1 MSVRI
6 FVFLMLAVCSVATN
20 ATAQNAICLKPW
32 TIPDK
37 WLERHDDNS
46 PEHPWTE
53 GDTFQTVDSHGNAL
67 GDPDV
72 YFPPTSPYYTGY
84 TVTNDRGHLVTL
96 KIGDPHDVMKS
107 GWFYAI
113 DIGTA
118 GGGGNAYRTAI
129 ATCQDTGVH
138 SGDSLQPLSGNLSG
152 PTVQG
157 VADLINLDPDAEWD
171 PLKGVI
177 NSCAPSPSC
186 GSVSPRLVAIAVFDP
201 ERFESSLINSGQ
213 PWLFITNFIGVFI
226 DGVVGGKVTGY
237 ITPITMNDPQP

>member
-6 FVFLMLAVCSVATN
+6 FVFLMLAVCSVTAN

-32 TIPDK
+32 TIPDR
-37 WLERHDDNS
+37 WIERHDDNS

-67 GDPDV
+67 SDPDV
-72 YFPPTSPYYTGY
+72 YFGPDSANYTGY
-84 TVTNDRGHLVTL
+84 QVAYDRGRLITL
-96 KIGDPHDVMKS
+96 KIGDPHDAMKS

-113 DIGTA
+113 DIGTS
-118 GGGGNAYRTAI
+118 GGGGNAYRNAI
-129 ATCQDTGVH
+129 ATCQDTQVFAG
-138 SGDSLQPLSGNLSG
+138 GLLQPLSGNLSG

-157 VADLINLDPDAEWD
+157 VADLINLDPDAMWD
-171 PLKGVI
+171 PVNGVI

-186 GSVSPRLVAIAVFDP
+186 GSISPRLVAIAVFDP
-201 ERFESSLINSGQ
+201 EFFESSVNNSSQ
-213 PWLFITNFIGVFI
+213 PWLRITNFIGVFI

-237 ITPITMNDPQP
+237 ITPITMNNP

>member
-1 MSVRI
+1 MRVRI
-6 FVFLMLAVCSVATN
+6 FVFLVLAVCSAATN

-37 WLERHDDNS
+37 WIERHDDS
-46 PEHPWTE
+46 PAHPWTD

-67 GDPDV
+67 SDPDV
-72 YFPPTSPYYTGY
+72 YIPPNSPNYTGF
-84 TVTNDRGHLVTL
+84 TLARDSGSLITL
-96 KIGDPHDVMKS
+96 KIGDPHDGMKS

-129 ATCQDTGVH
+129 ATCHETPVPIGY
-138 SGDSLQPLSGNLSG
+138 SLQPLSGMLSG

-157 VADLINLDPDAEWD
+157 VADLINLDPDAMFD
-171 PLKGVI
+171 PIRRVVI

-201 ERFESSLINSGQ
+201 ALFERSLINSGQ
-213 PWLFITNFIGVFI
+213 PSLVVTNFIGVFI

-237 ITPITMNDPQP
+237 ITTLPSMNNQP